1 MVNKFIP
8 PELVDIIL
16 EYIGFIKIR
25 NGVFMKQLDLEDQ
38 KFNLVKENLLNK
50 SAIIN
55 IVKSEKFI
63 IDRKSKIGANLR
75 SIYRDKLL
83 TSLIY
88 ETIHQLIPPYQNTYY
103 YMQKNF

>member
-16 EYIGFIKIR
+16 EYIGFIKTR
-25 NGVFMKQLDLEDQ
+25 NGVFMKQIDLENQ

-55 IVKSEKFI
+55 IVKREKFI
-63 IDRKSKIGANLR
+63 IDRKSKIGAYLR
-75 SIYRDKLL
+75 SIYHDKLL
-83 TSLIY
+83 ISLIY
-88 ETIHQLIPPYQNTYY
+88 KTIHQLIPPYQNTYY
-103 YMQKNF
+103 YMRENF